1 MQINVHFKLAEF
13 VLLYHGLLRLV
24 DCWLLV
30 RAWIY
35 VEPIEVVVMRIQTVV
50 ASRHSVWI
58 EQRNDFEN
66 IPIKQYS
73 CLLSF
78 WQQEIDDAVE
88 HIWALNL
95 SWMHSRW
102 KKYSRLI
109 KYITPLIIEHIRL
122 LRSIFIFRKEAWA
135 FQILFPLLCTIIAAG
150 QCYELHV
157 ALLFGIAQELPME
170 VDIRILCNFLCDIVE
185 VF

>member
-1 MQINVHFKLAEF
+1 MQINIHFKLAKF
-13 VLLYHGLLRLV
+13 VLLHHGLLRLV

-58 EQRNDFEN
+58 EQWNDFEN

-78 WQQEIDDAVE
+78 RQQEIDDAVE
-88 HIWALNL
+88 HI
-95 SWMHSRW
+95 
-102 KKYSRLI
+102 
-109 KYITPLIIEHIRL
+109 
-122 LRSIFIFRKEAWA
+122 
-135 FQILFPLLCTIIAAG
+135 
-150 QCYELHV
+150 
-157 ALLFGIAQELPME
+157 
-170 VDIRILCNFLCDIVE
+170 
-185 VF
+185 